1 MRSPS
6 CVSPAIVFDF
16 GGVLL
21 HWDPRHVYR
30 KRFSSAEAM
39 EAFLVEIGFAA
50 WNLEQDRG
58 RPFAVGVAELS
69 RRFPQ
74 YADLIR
80 AYHEHWEE
88 SIAGPISGTVA
99 LLAALKRAGY
109 PLYGLS
115 NWSAETFARIRP
127 RYAFFDWF
135 DAMVISGQV
144 GLVKPDPAIFALL
157 LGRVGRAAKECL
169 FIDDGEDNIAAA
181 RALGF
186 QTIRYETSEQ
196 LEVELC
202 RRGVLTRGT
211 ARASRGGRTDLGET

>member
-1 MRSPS
+1 MRVVSGS
-6 CVSPAIVFDF
+6 SPAIVFDF

-21 HWDPRHVYR
+21 RWDPRHVYR

-69 RRFPQ
+69 GRFPQ
-74 YADLIR
+74 YTDLIR

-88 SIAGPISGTVA
+88 SIAGPIPGTVA

-135 DAMVISGQV
+135 DAIVISGEV

-157 LGRVGRAAKECL
+157 LTRIGRAAADCL
-169 FIDDGEDNIAAA
+169 FIDDGADNIAAA
-181 RALGF
+181 RRLRF
-186 QTIRYETSEQ
+186 QTIRYETSER
-196 LEVELC
+196 LEVELR
-202 RRGVLTRGT
+202 RRGVLTGGT
-211 ARASRGGRTDLGET
+211 ADATAAGAR